1 MSFVCRQ
8 RYKQQHLCS
17 LNFPYQAIDQDAE
30 EPNNIVD
37 YSIMQADP
45 ANVFDIDQSTGEI
58 KLKSYIRSLDIIH
71 NITKNKDC
79 IWSVVVQAKDRGSP
93 SFSTTAVLK
102 IDITEEVSKPFRK
115 TLPRGDPWEAP
126 KSSHCL
132 LRFWDYL
139 KHASG
144 VEISIHEVASL
155 CCFFLASSGLQV
167 FLEACGGA
175 GSTATYVEDVLVREI
190 AIVWA

>member
-1 MSFVCRQ
+1 MSLFNI
-8 RYKQQHLCS
+8 S
-17 LNFPYQAIDQDAE
+17 PEQAIDQDAE

-71 NITKNKDC
+71 NITKDKDC

-102 IDITEEVSKPFRK
+102 IDITEEVSR
-115 TLPRGDPWEAP
+115 
-126 KSSHCL
+126 
-132 LRFWDYL
+132 Y
-139 KHASG
+139 
-144 VEISIHEVASL
+144 
-155 CCFFLASSGLQV
+155 
-167 FLEACGGA
+167 
-175 GSTATYVEDVLVREI
+175 
-190 AIVWA
+190 